1 MEKLKPPK
9 ASFRS
14 LKLDCWTGGDCT
26 GGDCIPPKELW
37 RSCWGCDCG
46 FGAEA
51 YSDRIDCL
59 RSGRD
64 WLTDPP
70 MALPEALE
78 GLSVGPV
85 RGAPKKSRPS
95 NESPC
100 FACGLDEGG
109 AFGGAA
115 REAGSVVLG
124 LAGGVG
130 TSPRMSMLGGGFRN
144 GAGG

>member
-1 MEKLKPPK
+1 M
-9 ASFRS
+9 
-14 LKLDCWTGGDCT
+14 
-26 GGDCIPPKELW
+26 
-37 RSCWGCDCG
+37 
-46 FGAEA
+46 
-51 YSDRIDCL
+51 

-64 WLTDPP
+64 WPAAPKT
-70 MALPEALE
+70 LPEALD
-78 GLSVGPV
+78 GLSAGVEEGSP
-85 RGAPKKSRPS
+85 RKSRPS

-109 AFGGAA
+109 ALGGVS

-130 TSPRMSMLGGGFRN
+130 TSPRISILGGGFGI